1 MRIETKAKRTFIE
14 VSGFEDDRTVTEK
27 TYEQIDINS

>member
-1 MRIETKAKRTFIE
+1 MRTEARAKRTFME